1 MLDPRREITSASL
14 QRLLGIGQSVLNDLA
29 KRGIIVRGTKRGS
42 YALEPSVVGY
52 CSHLREIAAGRGG
65 DAGGDARARLGS
77 EQADLAEAKAARM
90 RGETVNA
97 SDVEKQW
104 TGKMREFRSRIL
116 SVPDRVPLPLRER
129 NVLTTE
135 LCDALTELAD
145 NG

>member
-1 MLDPRREITSASL
+1 MPE
-14 QRLLGIGQSVLNDLA
+14 
-29 KRGIIVRGTKRGS
+29 GTR
-42 YALEPSVVGY
+42 
-52 CSHLREIAAGRGG
+52 GRGL
-65 DAGGDARARLGS
+65 AARKPIS
-77 EQADLAEAKAARM
+77 PKPAARM

>member
-1 MLDPRREITSASL
+1 MDREITSASL

-65 DAGGDARARLGS
+65 DAGGDARAGLGS
-77 EQADLAEAKAARM
+77 AQADLAEAKAARM

-104 TGKMREFRSRIL
+104 TGKMREFRIVRRSTFRFR
-116 SVPDRVPLPLRER
+116 RVSKPTSSFPKGWPLNRAR
-129 NVLTTE
+129 
-135 LCDALTELAD
+135 
-145 NG
+145 

>member
-1 MLDPRREITSASL
+1 MDREITSASL

-42 YALEPSVVGY
+42 YAL

-77 EQADLAEAKAARM
+77 AQADLAEAKAARM

>member
-1 MLDPRREITSASL
+1 MDREITSASL

-77 EQADLAEAKAARM
+77 AQADLAEAGRTDARRDGERVRRGKAMDREDARI
-90 RGETVNA
+90 
-97 SDVEKQW
+97 SQPL
-104 TGKMREFRSRIL
+104 L
-116 SVPDRVPLPLRER
+116 SVPVRVPLPLRER